1 MLDLSTGL
9 ARHYPGTSFML
20 GMHAFALEQA
30 GRCDEAVR
38 VAQAAIVR
46 NPLDAWAIHALA
58 HAIYEMAA
66 FDTGITRLPPAIHP
80 GTNLNGLRH
89 LLLGLLA
96 LMYLGRGDYAR
107 ASGLTRA
114 VFEREPSSIPGD
126 LHDSI
131 SLLWRLELCGTD
143 VTARWAPFTAI
154 AGARLDRQGLLF
166 HAAHLAMALA
176 AGGDWA
182 TAETQLRMLRARR
195 PRDRSRLTG
204 RVLVPLVEGIHAFP
218 RRDYRDAADRLEPVV
233 PRVVRLGGGRAQRDV
248 FHDTLLEACLRAG
261 AGDRAR
267 RCRERALHRRPPR
280 CWTGRASGV
289 NSSPQNA

>member
-80 GTNLNGLRH
+80 CTNLNWFRNH
-89 LLLGLLA
+89 LLWHLA

-176 AGGDWA
+176 AGGDWP
-182 TAETQLRMLRARR
+182 TAEPQLAMLRHPTPPDPSAPTRR
-195 PRDRSRLTG
+195 
-204 RVLVPLVEGIHAFP
+204 VPAP
-218 RRDYRDAADRLEPVV
+218 
-233 PRVVRLGGGRAQRDV
+233 
-248 FHDTLLEACLRAG
+248 
-261 AGDRAR
+261 
-267 RCRERALHRRPPR
+267 
-280 CWTGRASGV
+280 
-289 NSSPQNA
+289 